1 MLSDETVVVE
11 EKKNQKKTTL
21 RIDYITVSGA
31 WAVIP

>member
-11 EKKNQKKTTL
+11 EKKKKTL